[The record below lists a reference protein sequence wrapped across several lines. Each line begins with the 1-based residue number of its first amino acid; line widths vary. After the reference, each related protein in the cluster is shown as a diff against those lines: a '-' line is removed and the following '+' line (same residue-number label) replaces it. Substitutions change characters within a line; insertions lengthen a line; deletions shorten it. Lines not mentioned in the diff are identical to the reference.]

1 MVVKP
6 PFHVISWSSRR
17 LKRVARS
24 STSAET
30 QMCANALD
38 LHDFIKL
45 SFLELESPKP
55 LVLANSDLLL
65 SRWKTCMIVDA
76 KNVFDAVCKIETA
89 GLQLEEKRTAIEL
102 LAIKQRLQ
110 QALVDLRWV
119 NSDQQMSDALTKPW
133 QHESLIRALQE
144 SMWRIVYDP
153 SYQSAKRV
161 RALKQ
166 SQQNPEMYALYCL
179 WDLATETSLEAR
191 ENFDRCEFLTLVCFV
206 FDYPVASS
214 TCLCM
219 EMTVA
224 IQAVCPFVPSIY
236 DLCAIRKIDVA
247 SFYRGC
253 LKAWLVIR
261 SIILKREFDP

>member
-1 MVVKP
+1 
-6 PFHVISWSSRR
+6 
-17 LKRVARS
+17 
-24 STSAET
+24 
-30 QMCANALD
+30 MCANALD
-38 LHDFIKL
+38 LHEFVKL

-55 LVLANSDLLL
+55 LVLANSDLFL

-179 WDLATETSLEAR
+179 WDLATEASLEAR
-191 ENFDRCEFLTLVCFV
+191 QNFDRCEF
-206 FDYPVASS
+206 
-214 TCLCM
+214 
-219 EMTVA
+219 
-224 IQAVCPFVPSIY
+224 
-236 DLCAIRKIDVA
+236 
-247 SFYRGC
+247 
-253 LKAWLVIR
+253 
-261 SIILKREFDP
+261 

>member
-6 PFHVISWSSRR
+6 LFHVISWSSRR

-55 LVLANSDLLL
+55 LVLANSDLFL

-133 QHESLIRALQE
+133 QHEGLIRALQG

-166 SQQNPEMYALYCL
+166 SQQNPEM
-179 WDLATETSLEAR
+179 
-191 ENFDRCEFLTLVCFV
+191 
-206 FDYPVASS
+206 
-214 TCLCM
+214 
-219 EMTVA
+219 
-224 IQAVCPFVPSIY
+224 
-236 DLCAIRKIDVA
+236 
-247 SFYRGC
+247 
-253 LKAWLVIR
+253 
-261 SIILKREFDP
+261 